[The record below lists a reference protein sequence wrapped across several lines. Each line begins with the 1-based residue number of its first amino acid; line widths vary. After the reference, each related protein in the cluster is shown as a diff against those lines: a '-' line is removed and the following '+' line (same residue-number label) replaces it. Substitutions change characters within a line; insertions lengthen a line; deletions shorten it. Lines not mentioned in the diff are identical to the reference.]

1 MPTPHQHRRK
11 TKIRIKQ
18 TMDIQKK
25 KNREKNF
32 SFRRFL
38 LFLSF
43 RAGALR
49 VLQCHS
55 ERRSGGPESRNL
67 PLSSDLSTAA
77 RGDIMAVGT
86 AERADPSAPL
96 GVTTMT
102 KEKRN
107 GKGSE
112 CVFVSMSV
120 FPFLFFERRRAKA
133 AGPSTDAQD
142 DSIGNASDPSTR
154 YARSG

>member
-1 MPTPHQHRRK
+1 MTD
-11 TKIRIKQ
+11 IR
-18 TMDIQKK
+18 KK

-43 RAGALR
+43 LAGGLR
-49 VLQCHS
+49 VLRYHS
-55 ERRSGGPESRNL
+55 ERRSGGPKPGNL
-67 PLSSDLSTAA
+67 PLPSDLSTAA
-77 RGDIMAVGT
+77 RGDMKDDRLLLGMA
-86 AERADPSAPL
+86 ALD
-96 GVTTMT
+96 
-102 KEKRN
+102 KKKRN

-112 CVFVSMSV
+112 CVFDSMSV

-142 DSIGNASDPSTR
+142 DSIDNAADPSTR
-154 YARSG
+154 FARSG

>member
-1 MPTPHQHRRK
+1 
-11 TKIRIKQ
+11 
-18 TMDIQKK
+18 MDIRKK

-43 RAGALR
+43 LAGGLR

-67 PLSSDLSTAA
+67 PLPSDLSTAA

-102 KEKRN
+102 KER
-107 GKGSE
+107 GME
-112 CVFVSMSV
+112 
-120 FPFLFFERRRAKA
+120 KA
-133 AGPSTDAQD
+133 A
-142 DSIGNASDPSTR
+142 NAFLL
-154 YARSG
+154 A